1 VLHIISIV
9 KLIRPVNCI
18 LAGIAVWVGAYL
30 TEGYEFN
37 VEVVLAAVAAAC
49 VAAAA
54 NIQNDILDI
63 QADLIAHPDRVL
75 ASGRMPVSTAS
86 ILAAVILAVGLIL
99 AAIVGP
105 AVALAACAATALL
118 AVYNAYLKK
127 VVLVGNA
134 AIGLAGGLPFV
145 VGGFAAGIG
154 HTFDLPGPIIPAVFA
169 VSFHIV
175 REIIKDIQDIEGD
188 RAAGIVTLP
197 QVIGTRAALGIALLL
212 FLLLDLQIL
221 VPIYKSWFGASYT
234 VLAIAGVVV
243 PLTASL
249 AVATANP
256 TPMRLKWCS
265 IGLKIGMGIGM
276 LALVIGR
283 QS

>member
-1 VLHIISIV
+1 M
-9 KLIRPVNCI
+9 
-18 LAGIAVWVGAYL
+18 

-134 AIGLAGGLPFV
+134 AIGLAGGDRKSV
-145 VGGFAAGIG
+145 V
-154 HTFDLPGPIIPAVFA
+154 
-169 VSFHIV
+169 
-175 REIIKDIQDIEGD
+175 
-188 RAAGIVTLP
+188 
-197 QVIGTRAALGIALLL
+197 
-212 FLLLDLQIL
+212 
-221 VPIYKSWFGASYT
+221 
-234 VLAIAGVVV
+234 
-243 PLTASL
+243 
-249 AVATANP
+249 
-256 TPMRLKWCS
+256 
-265 IGLKIGMGIGM
+265 
-276 LALVIGR
+276 
-283 QS
+283 